1 MIDKYNIKSE
11 LIRYFEGYMDE
22 SESKAFEQILNQDP
36 ALQEELSN
44 LEKTKLKPESNIRFP
59 YKTQLKKQGGTN
71 LTLFSTYTR
80 VAAVTLIGLL
90 ILLVSSLLFNNA
102 FDRSNMEVATNLNS
116 RYSSDIMGGQFAI
129 PKNTA
134 NQLQKVDKSGLNTL
148 SMNSQVSN
156 DLNLKGPKAKIDQD
170 MEITPLRGESIQT
183 IGQVETAEFQLST
196 SCERE
201 VKLTEIDFDAIDKA
215 NIKLPQP
222 KTNGADEGFF
232 KQIKAKILNNKK
244 NDEREII
251 ISLEGKNLAI
261 NGKINF

>member
-1 MIDKYNIKSE
+1 MIDERNIKSE
-11 LIRYFEGYMDE
+11 LIRYFEGYMSE
-22 SESKAFEQILNQDP
+22 SESKAFERILNQDP

-44 LEKTKLKPESNIRFP
+44 LEKTKLKPEPNIRFP
-59 YKTQLKKQGGTN
+59 YKTQLKKQRGTA

-90 ILLVSSLLFNNA
+90 VLLTSTLLFNNDL
-102 FDRSNMEVATNLNS
+102 DRSNMELATNLNS
-116 RYSSDIMGGQFAI
+116 RSSSDIMGGQFAI

-134 NQLQKVDKSGLNTL
+134 NQLQKVDKVGLNTL
-148 SMNSQVSN
+148 AMNSQISN

-170 MEITPLRGESIQT
+170 LEITPSRAESIQA
-183 IGQVETAEFQLST
+183 IGQVETVEFQLST
-196 SCERE
+196 SSEKE
-201 VKLTEIDFDAIDKA
+201 VKLAEIDFDAINKA

-222 KTNGADEGFF
+222 KKDGADEGFF
-232 KQIKAKILNNKK
+232 KQIKAKVFNNKK

-261 NGKINF
+261 NGKLNY